1 MENVQEKSL
10 TLEDKAKLKER
21 LALLKKEYKRT
32 VNRLQKSER
41 AEMVKTHVKRIIEEQ
56 NRLLNQESTGQD
68 SGLLS
73 AGHTSNASGDP
84 GDSHTVFERP
94 LADKQRKPCVSFN
107 LNPEIVNSDCMTPLC
122 SSGESSGQEA
132 EGNKANQSSHIS
144 RSRLKLSRSG
154 RRVCFSESPSPR
166 TFPVSSLVN
175 VLDGK
180 EGTGDRSLSPVF
192 KKHPTDGAPLKPDN
206 STARYCSEDTKPKDV
221 AHEVIDS
228 SGTALLLLGTA
239 DNSPGKVKNNYD
251 TLQSVGAEITT
262 CNNLV
267 QYCVENESSKSKAK
281 EEQPLPSSKPSDT
294 EAACNLTCCLLATPP
309 PQTLDLENPTDLKT
323 TSQPSSS
330 LSPQNQTLA
339 NLKVP
344 TESTVIKEERNP
356 FCSCT
361 LVEGLL
367 FPVEYYIRTTRRMTS
382 CQRKVDL
389 DAVISN
395 HLGTGRKGSRGRSR
409 RNSTSLSTPIST
421 GDKLSNSLTPLSRP
435 AASSSAGEV
444 TRSKRGRGRKSCPAV
459 LTSGLK
465 EVSVQLKFG
474 AENSLTP
481 SGSQSE
487 KENCEETL
495 ARKETHNTL
504 KYTTHITAGSQKKE
518 VGRFMTFLSDKKT
531 YRLRSQ
537 EASVF
542 NVHTSAG
549 EEDGKLCNLRN
560 TKEASNPTS
569 SPIPLLSGRVNLD
582 HLSHCL
588 KITDFH
594 LPDEDFG
601 ILKLEKL
608 KSLNHLE
615 LFTPHMTRER
625 RRCSQ
630 LPKNDSNTG
639 STEVLQEGDLG
650 ARFQKSEEDLKL
662 LETKESCLKVN
673 HPPCSKESTLENVIE
688 KPSNVAEP
696 SHSSSGEPPNGLL
709 PEPSLVISGVLASKE
724 KTSNP
729 PTNGFPI
736 NPSPNN
742 TNHSH
747 TNLIQERPLPD
758 NEIAQTIFPTTP
770 HNLSGNGKQACIP
783 VTEASEVVES
793 VGANPDLHKNIDDH
807 TISDIQCKLSS
818 KLHSSVLLS
827 TSLCSVPLES
837 MNEFGDATC
846 TPGLPYL
853 GSTPALLPLLQSS
866 STSVACS
873 PAYKGQEEIL
883 HSEVCVEEDHNYT
896 EDTKQHNDVLGQ
908 DYTMMVKGH
917 CEDLEHEEKSLPA
930 ETHKDKSFPVMSEEA
945 ANEDTETVTVTGGHL
960 HLLSE
965 IKDSCG
971 NGFAVDLCPVW
982 WEFSESPEL
991 CIVSASESSV
1001 CLWRPQAEGTWECS
1015 HIWTFTEMPVIQI
1028 LPLSQEKNIFC
1039 VALGNLEITEIW
1051 ALFTPPKKLGWEKQ
1065 LVKRG
1070 QVKTALGLS
1079 RHRLVSSGI
1088 GEDSQVVEVQQLSE
1102 TGSTVESLL
1111 LEAPRNG
1118 VLAFCE
1124 VEGERDALVGSTV
1137 DTYVVVWN
1145 AVTGHLLSVIFMG
1158 DHCSDLT
1165 CLSATSDSGLLFLV
1179 VGSLFS
1185 KPCEEAGSCVF
1196 KLIATNP
1203 RGGASTSIMSYVF
1216 PDKSRSRYLEG
1227 DVKRQKAAAV
1237 LTCGCIALW
1246 DLSKKHYSIAL
1257 PPSLDAPWCLVR
1269 WSHSPSC
1276 LLTGKKDGTICIYK
1290 YTEHCSDEKR

>member
-1 MENVQEKSL
+1 MY
-10 TLEDKAKLKER
+10 LEDFGYDSLGQLKER

-154 RRVCFSESPSPR
+154 RR
-166 TFPVSSLVN
+166 
-175 VLDGK
+175 
-180 EGTGDRSLSPVF
+180 
-192 KKHPTDGAPLKPDN
+192 
-206 STARYCSEDTKPKDV
+206 
-221 AHEVIDS
+221 
-228 SGTALLLLGTA
+228 
-239 DNSPGKVKNNYD
+239 
-251 TLQSVGAEITT
+251 
-262 CNNLV
+262 
-267 QYCVENESSKSKAK
+267 
-281 EEQPLPSSKPSDT
+281 
-294 EAACNLTCCLLATPP
+294 
-309 PQTLDLENPTDLKT
+309 T

-883 HSEVCVEEDHNYT
+883 HSE
-896 EDTKQHNDVLGQ
+896 
-908 DYTMMVKGH
+908 
-917 CEDLEHEEKSLPA
+917 
-930 ETHKDKSFPVMSEEA
+930 
-945 ANEDTETVTVTGGHL
+945 
-960 HLLSE
+960 
-965 IKDSCG
+965 DSCG